1 MIAALLVGCE
11 PVPEPIDGHGPYAL
25 GLYAPLGEVAPY
37 ATPEQR
43 ATFERGREVA
53 LRRFT
58 TDDGLGPAFNVT
70 SCAAC
75 HEKPVV
81 GGGAGLYRNFVLGG
95 RTTDDGAFF
104 AGESAGNA
112 SGVVRVYAYG
122 DAWPARPPVPD
133 TTTIA
138 AQRNPIPF
146 FGVGL
151 LAELDDA
158 EILKRAD
165 PLDLD
170 GDGISGR
177 PNWDR
182 GFVGRFGM
190 KSQTVSIEGF
200 IRGPLMN
207 HLGVTTDPLTDAQR
221 AALPVDS
228 SSGSDP
234 LQRALAPLTELLQAA
249 APDGPLVDDDAAA
262 DPELST
268 DDLFDLVSFAMLLAP
283 PEPEPL
289 GPGELLGRDVFD
301 RARCGACHTPRLQGP
316 RGPLPVYSDLLV
328 HDLGPALADATPM
341 KESSGSE
348 FRTSPLWGVVAG
360 APYLHDG
367 RAGTLE
373 EAILWH
379 GGEAEAARDVVLAA
393 TDAERD
399 ALVAFL
405 GSLGGRAQVT
415 AGLLP
420 PGAPVPAV
428 GEWGGPSEVLG
439 QGLDARYARGRAV
452 FDRDFS
458 LEEGAGGPRF
468 NGDSC
473 RACHFDPALGGSGPA
488 DVNVMRHGLLGAD
501 GGFVPP
507 AVGTVLHKGSA
518 EGVVRAQVEA
528 AVFEHRQTPALFG
541 LGLLEAVP
549 EEVLWAAADPD
560 DADGDGVSGEVSIV
574 DGGRVG
580 RLGWK
585 AQVPTLAEFVRDATA
600 TELGLTL
607 PWSPTETYGRTFDDD
622 QVPDAEL
629 EQHVGDD
636 LAYFL
641 RTLGP
646 PPAPP
651 DDEGADVFAALGCAA
666 CHTPELPGDSGPVRA
681 YTDLLLHEILPEG
694 QRGIEEFSAEERE
707 FRTPPLWGVGHTGPW
722 WHTGEATSLD
732 AAIRLHAGE
741 ATASRRA
748 YERAP
753 DAERERLLR
762 FVETR

>member
-1 MIAALLVGCE
+1 M
-11 PVPEPIDGHGPYAL
+11 
-25 GLYAPLGEVAPY
+25 
-37 ATPEQR
+37 
-43 ATFERGREVA
+43 
-53 LRRFT
+53 
-58 TDDGLGPAFNVT
+58 
-70 SCAAC
+70 
-75 HEKPVV
+75 
-81 GGGAGLYRNFVLGG
+81 
-95 RTTDDGAFF
+95 
-104 AGESAGNA
+104 
-112 SGVVRVYAYG
+112 
-122 DAWPARPPVPD
+122 
-133 TTTIA
+133 
-138 AQRNPIPF
+138 
-146 FGVGL
+146 GL

-405 GSLGGRAQVT
+405 GPSAAGRRSPRGSCRPAPRCRRSASG
-415 AGLLP
+415 AGRRRCWARASTP
-420 PGAPVPAV
+420 GTPGAARCSTATS
-428 GEWGGPSEVLG
+428 PS
-439 QGLDARYARGRAV
+439 RR
-452 FDRDFS
+452 
-458 LEEGAGGPRF
+458 
-468 NGDSC
+468 
-473 RACHFDPALGGSGPA
+473 GPA
-488 DVNVMRHGLLGAD
+488 GR
-501 GGFVPP
+501 
-507 AVGTVLHKGSA
+507 GSTA
-518 EGVVRAQVEA
+518 TRAGPVTST
-528 AVFEHRQTPALFG
+528 RRS
-541 LGLLEAVP
+541 
-549 EEVLWAAADPD
+549 AAA
-560 DADGDGVSGEVSIV
+560 
-574 DGGRVG
+574 
-580 RLGWK
+580 
-585 AQVPTLAEFVRDATA
+585 
-600 TELGLTL
+600 
-607 PWSPTETYGRTFDDD
+607 
-622 QVPDAEL
+622 
-629 EQHVGDD
+629 
-636 LAYFL
+636 
-641 RTLGP
+641 GP
-646 PPAPP
+646 P
-651 DDEGADVFAALGCAA
+651 
-666 CHTPELPGDSGPVRA
+666 
-681 YTDLLLHEILPEG
+681 
-694 QRGIEEFSAEERE
+694 
-707 FRTPPLWGVGHTGPW
+707 
-722 WHTGEATSLD
+722 TS
-732 AAIRLHAGE
+732 
-741 ATASRRA
+741 T
-748 YERAP
+748 
-753 DAERERLLR
+753 
-762 FVETR
+762 